1 MGAEQGDERKKR
13 RHNEE
18 PFEFKAFVY
27 INDER
32 SRHDGKRIVSRNAKR
47 VEAAV
52 NFAPYDNHERDA
64 HAANDS
70 RHYAK
75 FGCDARCIE
84 CRKRERRRE
93 REQDARCCENVAS
106 ANERFDSLGENRA

>member
-64 HAANDS
+64 YAANDS
-70 RHYAK
+70 RCRSK
-75 FGCDARCIE
+75 FGCDIWRVE
-84 CRKRERRRE
+84 CRKRERRRRSE
-93 REQDARCCENVAS
+93 
-106 ANERFDSLGENRA
+106 